1 MPRSRSTTLCQE
13 AKDAGVTAPDGFTVR
28 LVTDIGKVDD
38 RTFNQ
43 YAYEGMQAAK
53 ECFGFETSYIETAS
67 EADYAKN
74 IDTALDGDPDAL
86 VTVGFLLATDTLAA
100 AQANPDTDF
109 IGVDQF
115 QTEFPD
121 NYTGILF
128 NEDEGGYLAGVL
140 AASLSKSGIIG
151 VVGGRE
157 DVPPVVKLVNGYEMG
172 AKSVNPDIRVLKIY
186 NESFTAP
193 DKGASDAQQFIGEG
207 ADVIFGAGGKTG
219 SGGVAAA
226 TSQGVWGIGV
236 DQDEYFTTFNGGQA
250 PGSEYLASSAVKR
263 VDLGV
268 FNEIVAGSEGRVH
281 RRHLRPDGG
290 ERRHH
295 LRPVPR
301 RRTSP
306 TTWPPS
312 WRRPARASRTAPSRP
327 ASTPPRASRSR
338 TAAGRGAGSPAPRLA
353 ARTPPMSDD
362 GRTPILEVRGL
373 TKTFPGVIANEDVDF
388 TLHEGEVH
396 CLLGENGAGK
406 STLMNAVFGLYQPD
420 AGQILLRGDPVH
432 FTSSRDAIAHGI
444 GMVHQH
450 FQLIPVFSVA
460 ENVIL
465 GQRAAPGTA
474 ARPRHRPHPDPR
486 PGQALRAP
494 RRPGRARRRPLG
506 RRAAARRA
514 GEGPLPRSRHPHP
527 RRAHRGPHPR

>member
-1 MPRSRSTTLCQE
+1 MEAPVHKRSLRVVSGLLALGLLAAACGDDDDTGATTTTGSEETTTTAGGAASDAQVSLDDLCQE
-13 AKDAGVTAPDGFTVR
+13 AKDAGVTAPAGFTVR

-53 ECFGFETSYIETAS
+53 ECFGFDTSFIETVS

-74 IDTALDGDPDAL
+74 IATALDGGPDAV

-115 QTEFPD
+115 QTEYPA

-140 AASLSKSGIIG
+140 AASLSKSGVVA

-157 DVPPVVKLVNGYEMG
+157 DVPPVVKLVNGYEAG

-226 TSQGVWGIGV
+226 TAQGVWGIGV
-236 DQDEYFTTFNGGQA
+236 DQDEYFSTFNGGQA
-250 PGSEYLASSAVKR
+250 PGADKLASSAVKR

-268 FNEIVAGSEGRVH
+268 FVQIVNVLKGEFT
-281 RRHLRPDGG
+281 GG
-290 ERRHH
+290 IFA
-295 LRPVPR
+295 L
-301 RRTSP
+301 
-306 TTWPPS
+306 TT
-312 WRRPARASRTAPSRP
+312 
-327 ASTPPRASRSR
+327 
-338 TAAGRGAGSPAPRLA
+338 
-353 ARTPPMSDD
+353 
-362 GRTPILEVRGL
+362 
-373 TKTFPGVIANEDVDF
+373 
-388 TLHEGEVH
+388 
-396 CLLGENGAGK
+396 ENGGITYAPFHDATIPDDVAT
-406 STLMNAVFGLYQPD
+406 TLEETRQGLAD
-420 AGQILLRGDPVH
+420 GSIKTGLDPV
-432 FTSSRDAIAHGI
+432 TG
-444 GMVHQH
+444 
-450 FQLIPVFSVA
+450 
-460 ENVIL
+460 E
-465 GQRAAPGTA
+465 
-474 ARPRHRPHPDPR
+474 
-486 PGQALRAP
+486 
-494 RRPGRARRRPLG
+494 PL
-506 RRAAARRA
+506 
-514 GEGPLPRSRHPHP
+514 
-527 RRAHRGPHPR
+527 